1 MLIGYARV
9 STDDQD
15 LSLQEDALVE
25 AGCSRFFKTIWAM
38 HDVALRA
45 EALVSQ
51 LVSASGDVLFLPG
64 ISSTNQIQQDT
75 PYFSILLR
83 DHFRT

>member
-15 LSLQEDALVE
+15 PSLQEDALVE
-25 AGCSRFFKTIWAM
+25 AGCGRIFKTTLAM
-38 HDVALRA
+38 HDAALRA

-51 LVSASGDVLFLPG
+51 LVSASGDVLFLPE
-64 ISSTNQIQQDT
+64 ISSTNQNQQDT

-83 DHFRT
+83 DHF